1 MSQINQGEK
10 GVASK
15 TLYIVSTPIGN
26 LGDISSRALAI
37 LSQVDTVAAE
47 DTRHSQRLLQHFGLA
62 CQLTSLHGHNEQ
74 SKVSGL
80 IQKLV
85 SGESIAL
92 ISDAGTPLISDPGA
106 KLIAAAVNAGINIVS
121 VPGACAAIAALSV
134 SGMATEQFTFEGF
147 LPARPARRSKR
158 LAALSQET
166 RTLIFYEAV
175 HRVIDFLHDCQ
186 CAFGGTRQM
195 VVARELTK
203 QYENVV
209 RGTIDE
215 IILHYQSHQDQIR
228 GEFVIVVQGCPGDA
242 VHHNSLDPQQVLK
255 VLLTECSPSKAAAL
269 AAKLLDGKKSEFY
282 ALANKISQAS
292 NS

>member
-1 MSQINQGEK
+1 MSKKAI
-10 GVASK
+10 VSK
-15 TLYIVSTPIGN
+15 TLYVVSTPIGN
-26 LGDISSRALAI
+26 LGDISARALTV

-47 DTRHSQRLLQHFGLA
+47 DTRHSQRLLQHFGLT

-74 SKVSGL
+74 SKVRVL
-80 IQKLV
+80 IEKLE

-106 KLIAAAVNAGINIVS
+106 KFISAAVEAGINIVA
-121 VPGACAAIAALSV
+121 VPGACAAIAALSI
-134 SGMATEQFTFEGF
+134 SGMATEQFIFEGF
-147 LPARPARRSKR
+147 LPARPARRCKR

-166 RTLIFYEAV
+166 RTLVFYEAV

-186 CAFGGTRQM
+186 RAFGGDRSM

-209 RGTIDE
+209 RGSIDD
-215 IILHYQSHQDQIR
+215 IILHYQDHQDQIR
-228 GEFVIVVQGCPGDA
+228 GEFVIVVQGCPNDA
-242 VHHNSLDPQQVLK
+242 VEHHGLDPHQVLK